1 MIIGIDHG
9 NANIKTSTGFK
20 CVSGFTNLNDES
32 ITNKGL
38 LMYNSRYYSVGSER
52 LPLKMDKTKDEDF
65 FILTLGAIGEILKV
79 QGSVYSTD
87 NIVLGVGLPIV
98 NYGKL
103 KGEFRDYFIRDK
115 ILFNYEGKN
124 YDISIKDCIVFP
136 QGYSA
141 LLTRFQD
148 YKGSPICNV
157 VDIGGGTVDFF
168 WCENGIL
175 NISSCSSLQLGAIN
189 LFNKIIQQT
198 TALGYRISEFQI
210 EQILSG
216 ERPIFENDEIYQII
230 ENTTRDFARN
240 LISKLQ
246 ENGLEMSL
254 NPTVFIGGGSILL
267 KRYIEESRI
276 GYIEV
281 IEDEFANAKGFE
293 MLAKQK
299 LQNR

>member
-20 CVSGFTNLNDES
+20 CLSGFTSLNNES

-38 LMYNSRYYSVGSER
+38 LKYNSRYYSVGSER

-65 FILTLGAIGEILKV
+65 FILTLGAIGEILKA
-79 QGSVYSTD
+79 QEAVYSTD

-98 NYGKL
+98 TYGKM
-103 KGEFRDYFIRDK
+103 KGEFRDYFIRDN
-115 ILFNYEGKN
+115 ISFNYEGKD
-124 YDISIKDCIVFP
+124 YDISIKDCVVFP

-141 LLTRFQD
+141 ILSRFQD
-148 YKGSPICNV
+148 YKSTPICNV
-157 VDIGGGTVDFF
+157 VDVGGGTVDFF

-175 NISSCSSLQLGAIN
+175 NISSCSSLQLGVIN
-189 LFNKIIQQT
+189 LFNKVIQQT
-198 TALGYRISEFQI
+198 ASLGYRINENQI
-210 EQILSG
+210 QQILSG

-230 ENTTRDFARN
+230 ETTTKEFVRN

-254 NPTVFIGGGSILL
+254 NPTVFLGGGSILF
-267 KRYIEESRI
+267 KKYIEESRV

-281 IEDEFANAKGFE
+281 IDDAFANAKGFE

-299 LQNR
+299 FLKR